1 MAVEG
6 TIQPLWPLLV
16 YLIAVIAVV
25 AGMVGISALL
35 GERHN
40 DPETGET
47 YESGIMSSG
56 SARTPYTIRF
66 YLVAVSFVVFDL
78 EAVFIFAWSLAARKL
93 GWVGYGEMVA
103 FVVILLCA
111 LAYFWKM
118 GGLDWGPKRKRNQ
131 GSRGT
136 PLSRMGEDALV
147 DKQTGR

>member
-1 MAVEG
+1 MTVEE

-25 AGMVGISALL
+25 VGMVGISALL
-35 GERHN
+35 GERHS
-40 DPETGET
+40 DPQTGET
-47 YESGIMSSG
+47 YESGIMPSG
-56 SARTPYTIRF
+56 GARSRYTIRF

-78 EAVFIFAWSLAARKL
+78 EAVFIFAWALAVREL
-93 GWVGYGEMVA
+93 GWLGYGEMFA
-103 FVVILLCA
+103 FVVVLICA
-111 LAYFWKM
+111 LVYLWKM